1 MRSSRLLQQLSFKTV
16 VSVVMLGCLSILPQ
30 ALLAQ
35 EGENAGCP
43 VLVAFVA
50 TGRERRSQ
58 RDS

>member
-35 EGENAGCP
+35 EGENA
-43 VLVAFVA
+43 V
-50 TGRERRSQ
+50 T
-58 RDS
+58 